1 MSEILTLSGWTQAP
15 DSIAKLLPADV
26 HVFDYSDYPP
36 GDAALRALA
45 QYEHVP
51 HIIAWS
57 MGAQLALKAAA
68 RGILN
73 PVKMTLIA
81 PPYQFVQDEDIVK
94 AMDAVTFN
102 RFREQ
107 YVNDTERLKSR
118 FHALVAKNDTNTHDV
133 MAQLAH
139 HVRIDDTGRW
149 LPWLDALGRES
160 LKDEMLSTV
169 PETQVIHGAG
179 DVIVPVEQSAMLA
192 ARSPQIIRH
201 IWQDAGHAPH
211 LHDTGRFLQA
221 IRDHHGLVL

>member
-15 DSIAKLLPADV
+15 DVIAKLLPVDV
-26 HVFDYSDYPP
+26 HVFDYSEHAPDDSAL
-36 GDAALRALA
+36 DAMAKFA
-45 QYEHVP
+45 HVP
-51 HIIAWS
+51 HVIAWS

-68 RGILN
+68 RGIIA
-73 PVKMTLIA
+73 PQKMTLIA

-118 FHALVAKNDTNTHDV
+118 FHALVAKNDTNTMDV

-160 LKDEMLSTV
+160 LKDEMLSTL
-169 PETQVIHGAG
+169 PETLVIHGAG

-192 ARSPQIIRH
+192 ARAPQITRQ
-201 IWQDAGHAPH
+201 IWQGAGHAPH
-211 LHDTGRFLQA
+211 LHDSERFLQA
-221 IRDHHGLVL
+221 IRDHHGLAL